1 MRQALNSYPA
11 SLIPPQP
18 MPEGAQVF
26 SKRVQQLLDG
36 KQKDEASVTQAL
48 AGMEAMLDAIAAGL
62 YSLASMLVGEGEDS
76 VALVETAVANA
87 DVSACADAVESR
99 KSSRKALVSAALQLI
114 ERRHPGALAAPVVV
128 ESSGSCI
135 DDDDLESAGVS
146 SDELQRMIAGPDR
159 GRVRAWLEKLPAD
172 VRTVFVLRAV
182 AGFCAFETA
191 ELLAAHGGPL
201 AAGWNADAVRSVF
214 RQGLCSL
221 ASQLLQAS
229 ARASD

>member
-1 MRQALNSYPA
+1 MRQSLNSSPA

-18 MPEGAQVF
+18 MPEGAQAF
-26 SKRVQQLLDG
+26 SNRVHQMLDG
-36 KQKDEASVTQAL
+36 KQKDEASVALAL

-87 DVSACADAVESR
+87 DVSACADALESR

-114 ERRHPGALAAPVVV
+114 DQRNPGALAAPQGV
-128 ESSGSCI
+128 ETSGSCI

-146 SDELQRMIAGPDR
+146 RDELERMIAGPDR
-159 GRVRAWLEKLPAD
+159 DRVRVWLEKLPAD

-191 ELLAAHGGPL
+191 ELLATHGGPQ
-201 AAGWNADAVRSVF
+201 ASGWNAEAVSSVF
-214 RQGLCSL
+214 RLGLCSL

-229 ARASD
+229 TRASH

>member
-1 MRQALNSYPA
+1 MPQTLNSSPA
-11 SLIPPQP
+11 SLIPPRP
-18 MPEGAQVF
+18 MPEGAQAF
-26 SKRVQQLLDG
+26 SKRMQQLLDG
-36 KQKDEASVTQAL
+36 KQKDSASVEQAL

-87 DVSACADAVESR
+87 DVSACADAVEGR

-114 ERRHPGALAAPVVV
+114 DRRHPGALAAPVGV
-128 ESSGSCI
+128 EASGSCI

-146 SDELQRMIAGPDR
+146 RDELERMIAGPDR
-159 GRVRAWLEKLPAD
+159 GRVRAWLQKLPAE

-191 ELLAAHGGPL
+191 ELLAAHGGPQ
-201 AAGWNADAVRSVF
+201 ATGWNADAVRSVF

-229 ARASD
+229 TRASH

>member
-1 MRQALNSYPA
+1 
-11 SLIPPQP
+11 
-18 MPEGAQVF
+18 
-26 SKRVQQLLDG
+26 
-36 KQKDEASVTQAL
+36 
-48 AGMEAMLDAIAAGL
+48 
-62 YSLASMLVGEGEDS
+62 MLVGEGEDS

-159 GRVRAWLEKLPAD
+159 GRVRAWLQKLPAD
-172 VRTVFVLRAV
+172 LRTVFVLRAV

-191 ELLAAHGGPL
+191 ELLAAHGGPR
-201 AAGWNADAVRSVF
+201 AAGWNADSVSSVF

-229 ARASD
+229 TRASD

>member
-1 MRQALNSYPA
+1 
-11 SLIPPQP
+11 
-18 MPEGAQVF
+18 
-26 SKRVQQLLDG
+26 
-36 KQKDEASVTQAL
+36 
-48 AGMEAMLDAIAAGL
+48 MEAMLDAIAAGL

-87 DVSACADAVESR
+87 DVSACADALESR

-114 ERRHPGALAAPVVV
+114 DRRHPGALAAPEAV
-128 ESSGSCI
+128 EPSGSCI

-146 SDELQRMIAGPDR
+146 RGELERMIAGPDR